1 MFVLLIFKYISA
13 LQIKTP
19 IRKKISKLKKP
30 KVSKKDDKQPLLKNY
45 FKRDREPEHYFKCHK
60 SSSFPAIVLD
70 SVALESINKC
80 TIKSEPSLE
89 LCKKIQVE
97 DFLQIKLEE
106 NDKSL
111 NESDLQPRE
120 GIVLN
125 CITEGIENIPHNNV
139 LLELEKRLYNA
150 QDFDKQQWNMEN
162 KLDAL
167 LSENDEEDVKD
178 IITTNKKAKNKKKI
192 ICPKYKIINGELLE
206 AQFEISIKLQHFLGS
221 KFAVD
226 AFRYGEISHV
236 EDYFLTHYHADHY
249 IGLTKKFCHTI
260 YLSEITA
267 ILVKSFI
274 GVDEKYL
281 KIVKV
286 NETFYLNEV
295 QITPMDV
302 CIYRYRI
309 MFSKDL

>member
-1 MFVLLIFKYISA
+1 MKNKKVLKRLVFFVFVLFIFIYISA

-19 IRKKISKLKKP
+19 IKKKISKLKKP

-45 FKRDREPEHYFKCHK
+45 FKRDREPENYFKCHK

-70 SVALESINKC
+70 SVALESSNKC

-89 LCKKIQVE
+89 NSCKKIQVE

-106 NDKSL
+106 NDKYL
-111 NESDLQPRE
+111 EVSDLQPRE

-178 IITTNKKAKNKKKI
+178 ISTTNKKTKNKKKI

-206 AQFEISIKLQHFLGS
+206 VKLSLESQ
-221 KFAVD
+221 
-226 AFRYGEISHV
+226 
-236 EDYFLTHYHADHY
+236 
-249 IGLTKKFCHTI
+249 
-260 YLSEITA
+260 
-267 ILVKSFI
+267 
-274 GVDEKYL
+274 
-281 KIVKV
+281 
-286 NETFYLNEV
+286 
-295 QITPMDV
+295 
-302 CIYRYRI
+302 
-309 MFSKDL
+309 